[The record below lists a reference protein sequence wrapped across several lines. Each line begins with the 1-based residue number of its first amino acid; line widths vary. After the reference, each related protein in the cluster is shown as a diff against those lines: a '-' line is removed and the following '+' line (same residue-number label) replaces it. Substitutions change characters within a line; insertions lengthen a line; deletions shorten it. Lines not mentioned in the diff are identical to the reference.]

1 MLLTAPAALADGVT
15 GGLPPLAPRPSASLF
30 KITPTQALYISVKSV
45 SIFRTMHCTVASLSA
60 AFGAC
65 NTVEVTPTQ

>member
-1 MLLTAPAALADGVT
+1 MPPAALAEGVT

-45 SIFRTMHCTVASLSA
+45 SIFKTMHCTIASLSS
-60 AFGAC
+60 GLGTC
-65 NTVEVTPTQ
+65 NTVEVTHNH